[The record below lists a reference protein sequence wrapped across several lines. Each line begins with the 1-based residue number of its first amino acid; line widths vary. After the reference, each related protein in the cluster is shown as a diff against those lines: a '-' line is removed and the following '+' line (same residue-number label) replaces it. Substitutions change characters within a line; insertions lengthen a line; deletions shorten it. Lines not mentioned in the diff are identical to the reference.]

1 MAIQPRKHSCKQR
14 PDSLN
19 LTLKVVR
26 AIHQLRRQLKP
37 RVSTLKTT
45 IPILGSKVCLGL
57 ETEALRSI
65 EKGLARA
72 SPRSSK
78 QLHHSSNRICK
89 RRKNSR
95 PSVPLQAT
103 DQHCSA
109 DQSPSSEHLQHVLKS
124 LDGNISPALTIAT
137 CSDDRLFLLKQREVS
152 FDGCSLNQTIL
163 LLVLVYNAIEVLREV
178 RATHDD
184 QFLIEQGHE
193 FGLNIDERFIA
204 NYLHIL
210 LSLQGKLLETLARKA
225 VESLLENDLD
235 KRQRQ
240 LLNWLVSLTEHPDD
254 KHLLSTTW
262 PWSLKPS
269 LAVLWGVCW
278 MFYYEQTTQQRG
290 RKENGTSNNSQ
301 RVPQQLFLHNNE
313 QLQAWNAPNPNEYAN
328 FGRELIEGI
337 EGIAGTQAQQGAH
350 QQPQGQSRGGLLR
363 RPAAVCSDGAATL
376 SALGIDRNLA
386 GDRFAPQPVQ
396 SGQSGLAGVDLARLP
411 TPTYA
416 SPSSLSSRPI
426 QAADFGA
433 IPPGLAGI
441 APHTHHSH
449 HSHQQQP
456 IFAFTQ
462 QQSHFDEH
470 FVDDSWQHTLTQ
482 RPSPLHS
489 HLIPNIRVTT
499 DASAADNPGFAAP
512 PNFAASYNHIYSPHQ
527 APHLN
532 NIHTNL
538 SNYGQPSPQQPQQQQ
553 PYSNNNNNMG
563 HERNDSVNTVSI
575 PTPISMA
582 ESRSPLISPLG
593 HRRISSASS
602 FTHTRQISEDRS
614 TTDGDEDGTSPRQRN
629 HSYKRAEEPPR
640 NAENKMICKHPECT
654 GSTITFDRKCEWSK
668 HMDKHDRPYKCL
680 VKGCEKLQGFT
691 YSGGLLRHEREVH
704 KMHGGTKKSLFC
716 PFADCKRS
724 SGAGFTR
731 KENLA
736 EHVRRVHRRTSMSSD
751 LGHLIVHRSE
761 TIEEVAESRAS
772 AEMAYSHGHDARDD
786 SPFTHKRKRL
796 ISDAGISEEGEDA
809 DLRAEVKR
817 LRGALEE
824 KDTRLQHLESV
835 VMSLQRQ
842 SQSQSQSQ
850 R

>member
-109 DQSPSSEHLQHVLKS
+109 DQSPSSEHLQQYVQGPVS
-124 LDGNISPALTIAT
+124 SYGNISPALTIAT

-313 QLQAWNAPNPNEYAN
+313 QLQAWNAPNPNECIETDAN

-337 EGIAGTQAQQGAH
+337 EGIAGTQAQQ
-350 QQPQGQSRGGLLR
+350 
-363 RPAAVCSDGAATL
+363 
-376 SALGIDRNLA
+376 
-386 GDRFAPQPVQ
+386 
-396 SGQSGLAGVDLARLP
+396 
-411 TPTYA
+411 
-416 SPSSLSSRPI
+416 
-426 QAADFGA
+426 
-433 IPPGLAGI
+433 
-441 APHTHHSH
+441 
-449 HSHQQQP
+449 
-456 IFAFTQ
+456 
-462 QQSHFDEH
+462 
-470 FVDDSWQHTLTQ
+470 
-482 RPSPLHS
+482 
-489 HLIPNIRVTT
+489 VTT